1 VEIFYYYYGSGLFI
15 EVKLCFIFVNFKCP
29 SANLILKMPVFL
41 LNMKL
46 LFQAIQDLSSSNT
59 TKPVQDKLIGLNI
72 SQPKPQQAE
81 PVVVSKPPPSKPVKQ
96 TDLKTAVSRL
106 YILVDSDIRLH
117 IVF

>member
-1 VEIFYYYYGSGLFI
+1 METFYYYHGSALL
-15 EVKLCFIFVNFKCP
+15 KLCFTFVNFKCP
-29 SANLILKMPVFL
+29 SGNLYIKCLFVL
-41 LNMKL
+41 DIKL

-81 PVVVSKPPPSKPVKQ
+81 PVVSKPPPSKPVKQ

-106 YILVDSDIRLH
+106 YILVDSDIKLY